1 MQSLLCVILLID
13 EFSNHAEY
21 CRIIIALHNF
31 QTLKKDIPFCI
42 WIYSQYSQFFLIL
55 CLTHAMF
62 VLHIWSINFS
72 IYILDKIIIIIFNNT
87 FIHCTFITTTNH
99 FFNYCLVTLMIANER
114 SNIHIQFAY
123 YLKIWK
129 LSFSN
134 DFPIHHKFLFKQEM
148 KDISI

>member
-1 MQSLLCVILLID
+1 MTNSLIMQSIAGLLLLFTI
-13 EFSNHAEY
+13 FKLWKKIYHFAFEY
-21 CRIIIALHNF
+21 IA
-31 QTLKKDIPFCI
+31 
-42 WIYSQYSQFFLIL
+42 SFFLIL

-62 VLHIWSINFS
+62 VLHIWWINFS

>member
-1 MQSLLCVILLID
+1 MTNSLIMQSIAGLLLLFTI
-13 EFSNHAEY
+13 FKLWKKIYHFAFEY
-21 CRIIIALHNF
+21 IAN
-31 QTLKKDIPFCI
+31 IA
-42 WIYSQYSQFFLIL
+42 SFFLIL

-99 FFNYCLVTLMIANER
+99 FFNYCMVTLMIANER

>member
-31 QTLKKDIPFCI
+31 QNLKK
-42 WIYSQYSQFFLIL
+42 IYHFAFEYIASFFLIL

-123 YLKIWK
+123 YLKI
-129 LSFSN
+129 
-134 DFPIHHKFLFKQEM
+134 
-148 KDISI
+148 